1 MWDKKIRYNVRK
13 SIADS
18 RGRVKVKFIKDNTD
32 MEPKRKKRKVS
43 ASGFHGVKE
52 TPAERYQARLYYNGK
67 QKTLGTFDAAKEAA
81 RVSDQ
86 AVLKYNKSTAFLNIP
101 QQSISATK
109 KNMSLDTGKAQ
120 AITPFKSY
128 RSAGKE
134 EKTHNAEH

>member
-18 RGRVKVKFIKDNTD
+18 RGKGKFIKDNTD

-52 TPAERYQARLYYNGK
+52 TPAGKYQR
-67 QKTLGTFDAAKEAA
+67 TLGTFDAAKEAA